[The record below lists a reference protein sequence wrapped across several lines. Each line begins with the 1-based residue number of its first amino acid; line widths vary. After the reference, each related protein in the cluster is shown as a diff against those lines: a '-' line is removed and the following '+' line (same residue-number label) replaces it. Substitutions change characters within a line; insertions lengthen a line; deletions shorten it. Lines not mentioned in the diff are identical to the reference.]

1 MHVNDDMKYA
11 RNRKKSNG
19 LKHGHEQQNLFATD
33 NFFLAVKE
41 TSTGDVGSIW
51 NIDFSP
57 SFDGNKWNCC
67 RRKAT
72 EGELILLMAKP
83 AVAGHQR
90 AQRIHAFAAILTIHD
105 KVTTA

>member
-1 MHVNDDMKYA
+1 MKYA

-57 SFDGNKWNCC
+57 SFDGNK
-67 RRKAT
+67 
-72 EGELILLMAKP
+72 
-83 AVAGHQR
+83 
-90 AQRIHAFAAILTIHD
+90 
-105 KVTTA
+105 